1 MEQEAAETLHIGVA
15 LAFLGVVVFFVLFN
29 LRFGEKLMNKVID
42 RTADQNDSG
51 VVKTFDNFLSD
62 SPDGG
67 LILPAAAAYSF
78 TGYNGSHIDKVVCFH
93 TMHDAADRIKHHYSL
108 ERDEAGRYGVT
119 SYPDAYND
127 LGTDDIP
134 DVCLK
139 RHMEGHVRMRAVFN
153 RESGLYILYVYPCN
167 AL

>member
-29 LRFGEKLMNKVID
+29 LRFGERLMNRVID
-42 RTADQNDSG
+42 RTAEQEDSG
-51 VVKTFDNFLSD
+51 VIKTFDRLLSD

-67 LILPAAAAYSF
+67 IILPAAAAYSF
-78 TGYNGSHIDKVVCFH
+78 TGYNGSHIDRVVCFH
-93 TMHDAADRIKHHYSL
+93 AMHDAADRTKHHYAL
-108 ERDEAGRYGVT
+108 ERDESGRYGAA

-127 LGTDDIP
+127 LGAEDIP

-139 RHMEGHVRMRAVFN
+139 RHMEGYVRVRAVFN
-153 RESGLYILYVYPCN
+153 RESGLYVLYVYPSQG
-167 AL
+167 L